1 MKNVIYLG
9 SDHAGF
15 AAKEK
20 IKTWLQST
28 GLEVIDVGTSS
39 EASCHYPDYAKAVAS
54 KVLENKSSRGILLCG
69 SGFGVDMVANRFVG
83 IRAARCL
90 SEEDARLSRAHNDAN
105 ILCLAARL
113 IEIETLEKIAKTWLS
128 SPFEGGRHQLRIEM
142 F

>member
-1 MKNVIYLG
+1 MSNVVYLG

-20 IKTWLQST
+20 IKTWLQSN
-28 GLEVIDVGTSS
+28 GLVVIDVGTTN
-39 EASCHYPDYAKAVAS
+39 EASCHYPDYAKAVAT
-54 KVLENKSSRGILLCG
+54 KVLENKNSRGILLCG

-90 SEEDARLSRAHNDAN
+90 SEEDARLSRSHNDAN
-105 ILCLAARL
+105 VLCLAARL
-113 IEIETLEKIAKTWLS
+113 IEIETLEKITKTWLN